1 MSQTAISPLSRW
13 KLFADATAQRE
24 PFAKSLGI
32 GNLAAQIL
40 INRDITDLSSAKSH
54 LTSGLNTLPD
64 PAQLPDFAEAMA
76 VMDEVIEQRQT
87 ILIHGDYDVDG
98 TCGSVLLHHLFKLL
112 DLQVEVFIPD
122 REGDGYSFSE
132 NSFKAIEI
140 ADAKLVVAVDNG
152 TTAYEPLARL
162 RKLGVKSIILD
173 HHPPGE
179 TRPDCDALL
188 NPWTTQN
195 QEQPLFPWFCGAG
208 VAWLFAWGLL
218 RHVHGEG
225 KLPETHRR
233 FLMDATGL
241 AAIATVADSMKLI
254 GPNRPLVKHGL
265 ATLPNSSLAGLK
277 ALTHALGFQK
287 KTPTATDI
295 GFRLAPHLNAAG
307 RMNQAALAFQ
317 VLSTWDQRE
326 GEQLADRLKEL
337 NRQRQIVQAEEFAA
351 LLPEAEAQRE
361 AGDKIIFVGRPES
374 QFGVLGVVAAK
385 IHEATGLPALL
396 WAECSPGV
404 ARGSAR
410 GPAGSHLVKLMDGAK
425 EHFVGY
431 GGHAAAAGFHFDP
444 DNLAAL
450 HQALRQSA
458 EQFPEPPPP
467 TLDIDCEVQPQEITL
482 KVMADLATL
491 EPFGN
496 GFARPLFLATDMKVQ
511 ASPRLMTE
519 GRHAALDLS
528 KHGTGV
534 RAVGF
539 NMGERL
545 QDLQAGDLCDV
556 VFEPM
561 VNDFRGRRSVEWRI
575 QDFKTTQQC

>member
-1 MSQTAISPLSRW
+1 
-13 KLFADATAQRE
+13 
-24 PFAKSLGI
+24 
-32 GNLAAQIL
+32 
-40 INRDITDLSSAKSH
+40 
-54 LTSGLNTLPD
+54 
-64 PAQLPDFAEAMA
+64 
-76 VMDEVIEQRQT
+76 
-87 ILIHGDYDVDG
+87 
-98 TCGSVLLHHLFKLL
+98 
-112 DLQVEVFIPD
+112 
-122 REGDGYSFSE
+122 
-132 NSFKAIEI
+132 
-140 ADAKLVVAVDNG
+140 
-152 TTAYEPLARL
+152 
-162 RKLGVKSIILD
+162 
-173 HHPPGE
+173 
-179 TRPDCDALL
+179 
-188 NPWTTQN
+188 
-195 QEQPLFPWFCGAG
+195 
-208 VAWLFAWGLL
+208 
-218 RHVHGEG
+218 
-225 KLPETHRR
+225 
-233 FLMDATGL
+233 
-241 AAIATVADSMKLI
+241 
-254 GPNRPLVKHGL
+254 
-265 ATLPNSSLAGLK
+265 
-277 ALTHALGFQK
+277 
-287 KTPTATDI
+287 
-295 GFRLAPHLNAAG
+295 
-307 RMNQAALAFQ
+307 
-317 VLSTWDQRE
+317 
-326 GEQLADRLKEL
+326 
-337 NRQRQIVQAEEFAA
+337 
-351 LLPEAEAQRE
+351 
-361 AGDKIIFVGRPES
+361 
-374 QFGVLGVVAAK
+374 
-385 IHEATGLPALL
+385 
-396 WAECSPGV
+396 
-404 ARGSAR
+404 
-410 GPAGSHLVKLMDGAK
+410 MDGAK